1 MTVNWYLFVVL
12 ICISLKMSNVDLFM
26 CLLTVYYFWRNVFKP
41 FAYFWLGLLVF
52 LLLSFK
58 SYLYM
63 DINPWSFHLRSVWHR
78 PQWVFCSDNNVIW
91 VKEMLRG
98 ARKGAGSLSTCKS
111 PGHLK
116 MVLERRVWL
125 PHGGPLPADGKKPRI
140 LLKRTRGIY
149 SKNWKSGFPQKSP
162 EGQWGDGTKNL
173 FLISIKEG
181 CCSPGLPPPR
191 GTQISPCSGIEL
203 PQVFREGFI
212 FRGLTAPLWRSSK
225 KIKGGWLSPWTI
237 PLCFGGTNTFSCP
250 LHKVEFAFMS

>member
-1 MTVNWYLFVVL
+1 MTANWYLFVVL
-12 ICISLKMSNVDLFM
+12 IWISLKLSISLKMSDVDLFM

-41 FAYFWLGLLVF
+41 SAYFWLGLLVL

-78 PQWVFCSDNNVIW
+78 PQWVCSDKNVIW

-98 ARKGAGSLSTCKS
+98 AQKGAGSLSTCKYS
-111 PGHLK
+111 GHLQ
-116 MVLERRVWL
+116 MVLEHRVWL
-125 PHGGPLPADGKKPRI
+125 PHGGPLPADSKKSRI

-149 SKNWKSGFPQKSP
+149 SKNWKTGFPQKSS

-181 CCSPGLPPPR
+181 CC
-191 GTQISPCSGIEL
+191 
-203 PQVFREGFI
+203 
-212 FRGLTAPLWRSSK
+212 
-225 KIKGGWLSPWTI
+225 
-237 PLCFGGTNTFSCP
+237 
-250 LHKVEFAFMS
+250 